1 MTVNSP
7 ARPISYSRRLKRLWL
22 SWLWLVH
29 LSRSARRSAKSQ
41 DISHTAKLMQQ
52 VSQQLLDALNV
63 RVELHGKIPED
74 LNRLLVVANHTSWLD
89 IFAMASVHPM
99 QFIAKQE
106 IKSWP
111 VLGKIV
117 VAMGTLFINR
127 AQRKDTA
134 KINAMITE
142 ELHHGGTV
150 AFFPEARTSD
160 GKGLRAFKGALFQ
173 AAIDSNSAVLPIA
186 LRYFNADGKRSSHAA
201 FTDEVSLPKSF
212 LTILSEEETV
222 VRVDFTDVLRPET
235 RTEDTSRFTLK
246 QQAQQQVASL
256 VLDDRDLQKLSEWDY
271 L

>member
-1 MTVNSP
+1 
-7 ARPISYSRRLKRLWL
+7 
-22 SWLWLVH
+22 
-29 LSRSARRSAKSQ
+29 
-41 DISHTAKLMQQ
+41 
-52 VSQQLLDALNV
+52 
-63 RVELHGKIPED
+63 
-74 LNRLLVVANHTSWLD
+74 
-89 IFAMASVHPM
+89 MASVHPM

-142 ELHHGGTV
+142 ELHLGGTV

-212 LTILSEEETV
+212 FIILSEEETV

>member
-1 MTVNSP
+1 MNAQKHTP
-7 ARPISYSRRLKRLWL
+7 FLLALYRLWRLLWWLAGACWRVFRFGRL
-22 SWLWLVH
+22 S
-29 LSRSARRSAKSQ
+29 SKQRDAAMMGIAER
-41 DISHTAKLMQQ
+41 
-52 VSQQLLDALNV
+52 LLKILHIRLNV
-63 RVELHGKIPED
+63 SCHAQCPANPPVLA
-74 LNRLLVVANHTSWLD
+74 VANHVSWLD
-89 IFAMASVHPM
+89 IFVLMALYPSG
-99 QFIAKQE
+99 FIAKQS
-106 IKSWP
+106 IRHWP
-111 VLGKIV
+111 VV
-117 VAMGTLFINR
+117 GTLAAHVGTVFINR
-127 AQRKDTA
+127 HSRTDAGNVNQTIA
-134 KINAMITE
+134 HTLAAGQSVT
-142 ELHHGGTV
+142 
-150 AFFPEARTSD
+150 FFPEARTSD

-222 VRVDFTDVLRPET
+222 VRVDFTEVLRPEI